1 MADRVEKTNIN
12 LKGESMPAFMG
23 ENASIDWRGRPCKS
37 NKHGGMTAAVFVL
50 GLSLSLSLSSSLS
63 SSYGLSKNIHAYCS
77 PLFLLTVIY
86 GIGWPLALRFEKIE
100 IPINNYII
108 C

>member
-50 GLSLSLSLSSSLS
+50 GLSLSLSLFLS
-63 SSYGLSKNIHAYCS
+63 
-77 PLFLLTVIY
+77 LFLLWIEQEYPCILFTPVPFNSHIWY
-86 GIGWPLALRFEKIE
+86 WLAVGLKVRK
-100 IPINNYII
+100 NRNTN
-108 C
+108 